1 MRLSMRPG
9 RSLSVLGCVVVL
21 GLAAPSALAA
31 PTAQGPA
38 PGAGWGMP
46 FPMMT
51 SALQSAMRQAVEQIV
66 PSEIFQQARPQFIP
80 VDGNRYVVSHP
91 GLYWRVEAAPAADA
105 MAEVLSRAA
114 PGWGT
119 AVYDG
124 PQGHGVYLTYQ
135 PSQ

>member
-1 MRLSMRPG
+1 
-9 RSLSVLGCVVVL
+9 
-21 GLAAPSALAA
+21 
-31 PTAQGPA
+31 
-38 PGAGWGMP
+38 MP
-46 FPMMT
+46 FPLI
-51 SALQSAMRQAVEQIV
+51 SPALQSAMRQAVEQIV
-66 PSEIFQQARPQFIP
+66 PAEIFQQARPQFIP
-80 VDGNRYVVSHP
+80 VDGSRYVVSHP
-91 GLYWRVEAAPAADA
+91 GLYWRVEAAPAAEA